1 MQWQLEGEEGRDQAA
16 TGKKRSEEHR
26 KGNLVYSQEITSC
39 AVLFMGLLAVKF
51 TAPIILEQFAALL
64 TEVVKFPTLGKWDI
78 AVIQSGVISMSFF
91 IAKLVLPIALTA
103 VIVSVAATMSQTGP
117 FFELKPL
124 EWKWSSLSPING
136 FRNLF
141 SMQSVVNLGFSL
153 LKLTIVILV
162 IYFATRNRVMEVTGL
177 TYMTAGSFIK
187 WTMTLIY
194 DMTLAV
200 VVLYIIIAVIDWY
213 YRDYRYEYNLLM
225 TKQEVKDE
233 HKQQEQN
240 PIIKQAQRKK
250 MRQVSAA
257 GMMAAVPKATVVITN
272 PTHVAVALEYESDSM
287 GAPKVVAKGLRL
299 MAERIKAVAREN
311 NVPIIEKPELAR
323 ALYKNVEI
331 GKEIPAQFYEAVA
344 ELLAYLHRLGRKVF
358 NTSGTPGL

>member
-1 MQWQLEGEEGRDQAA
+1 
-16 TGKKRSEEHR
+16 
-26 KGNLVYSQEITSC
+26 
-39 AVLFMGLLAVKF
+39 
-51 TAPIILEQFAALL
+51 
-64 TEVVKFPTLGKWDI
+64 
-78 AVIQSGVISMSFF
+78 
-91 IAKLVLPIALTA
+91 
-103 VIVSVAATMSQTGP
+103 
-117 FFELKPL
+117 
-124 EWKWSSLSPING
+124 
-136 FRNLF
+136 
-141 SMQSVVNLGFSL
+141 
-153 LKLTIVILV
+153 
-162 IYFATRNRVMEVTGL
+162 VMEVTGL

>member
-1 MQWQLEGEEGRDQAA
+1 
-16 TGKKRSEEHR
+16 
-26 KGNLVYSQEITSC
+26 
-39 AVLFMGLLAVKF
+39 
-51 TAPIILEQFAALL
+51 
-64 TEVVKFPTLGKWDI
+64 
-78 AVIQSGVISMSFF
+78 
-91 IAKLVLPIALTA
+91 
-103 VIVSVAATMSQTGP
+103 
-117 FFELKPL
+117 
-124 EWKWSSLSPING
+124 
-136 FRNLF
+136 
-141 SMQSVVNLGFSL
+141 
-153 LKLTIVILV
+153 
-162 IYFATRNRVMEVTGL
+162 
-177 TYMTAGSFIK
+177 
-187 WTMTLIY
+187 
-194 DMTLAV
+194 V